1 VTAAAPP
8 TPALVRLVVVAA
20 LACGAGTL
28 ALLAASDH
36 QEGKVV
42 WALLAPAVGWSFVG
56 TGLYAWRRRPESRTG
71 ELMVALGFAWFLSAP
86 AFSNAPLPHTLAYV
100 LGGLWGGVFLQ
111 LIMAFPSGRLPE
123 RRDRIYVI
131 AGYVIFTVA
140 SIPALLFAEPHDL
153 GCDDCPDNLFLVHH
167 DETLATVAFGTVAA
181 LYAALFVLV
190 LVRLVRRWLAT
201 PRLERLQL
209 TPVYVSG
216 LGTFLLVTAGTAG
229 AGDPAFWAGYAATA
243 LLPIAFLA
251 GLLRSHVARLDAELR
266 ARLEDLRASRARL
279 VEAGDTA
286 RRRLE
291 RDLHD
296 GAQSRLLAV
305 VLLLGHARRRM
316 DDGTEAASTVDR
328 ALDELKASLAE
339 LRELASGIHP
349 AVLTEQGL
357 EPALE
362 SLVARASVPVV
373 LDAARGERLP
383 AAVETAAYFVVSEA
397 LANVV
402 KYAQAS
408 EARVAVGRVNGL
420 VTIDV
425 VDDGIGGAD
434 PAVGSG
440 LSGLADRL
448 AALDGTLS
456 VDSPVGGGTRLHA
469 EIPAKAPVPAAR

>member
-1 VTAAAPP
+1 
-8 TPALVRLVVVAA
+8 
-20 LACGAGTL
+20 
-28 ALLAASDH
+28 
-36 QEGKVV
+36 
-42 WALLAPAVGWSFVG
+42 
-56 TGLYAWRRRPESRTG
+56 
-71 ELMVALGFAWFLSAP
+71 
-86 AFSNAPLPHTLAYV
+86 
-100 LGGLWGGVFLQ
+100 
-111 LIMAFPSGRLPE
+111 
-123 RRDRIYVI
+123 
-131 AGYVIFTVA
+131 
-140 SIPALLFAEPHDL
+140 
-153 GCDDCPDNLFLVHH
+153 
-167 DETLATVAFGTVAA
+167 
-181 LYAALFVLV
+181 
-190 LVRLVRRWLAT
+190 
-201 PRLERLQL
+201 
-209 TPVYVSG
+209 
-216 LGTFLLVTAGTAG
+216 VTAGTAG

-373 LDAARGERLP
+373 LDAERGERLP

>member
-1 VTAAAPP
+1 
-8 TPALVRLVVVAA
+8 
-20 LACGAGTL
+20 
-28 ALLAASDH
+28 
-36 QEGKVV
+36 
-42 WALLAPAVGWSFVG
+42 
-56 TGLYAWRRRPESRTG
+56 
-71 ELMVALGFAWFLSAP
+71 MVLLGFAWFFSAL
-86 AFSNAPLPHTLAYV
+86 AFSDAPLAHTISYV
-100 LGGLWGGVFLQ
+100 LGGVWGGVFLQ

-140 SIPALLFAEPHDL
+140 LIPALLFAEPHDL
-153 GCDDCPDNLFLVHH
+153 GCDDCPANLLLVHH
-167 DETLATVAFGTVAA
+167 DETLAAVAFGAVTL
-181 LYAALFVLV
+181 LYAVLLVLV
-190 LVRLVRRWLAT
+190 LVRLVRRWLRT

-216 LGTFLLVTAGTAG
+216 LGTFLLVTAGNAG
-229 AGDPAFWAGYAATA
+229 AGDPAFWAGLVATA
-243 LLPIAFLA
+243 LLPVAFLA

-279 VEAGDTA
+279 VEAGDVA

-349 AVLTEQGL
+349 AVLTERGL

-362 SLVARASVPVV
+362 ALVARSSVPVV
-373 LDAARGERLP
+373 LDAERGERRLP
-383 AAVETAAYFVVSEA
+383 PAVETAAYFVVSEA

-408 EARVAVGRVNGL
+408 EARVAVERVNGL

-425 VDDGIGGAD
+425 VDDGVGGAD
-434 PAVGSG
+434 PTVGSG

-448 AALDGTLS
+448 AALDGTLE

-469 EIPAKAPVPAAR
+469 EIPAHAPVPATR